1 MERLSDSEIDARLLA
16 LSGTSASAR
25 TWKRAGQAI
34 TRDFERL
41 NFSAAIDFVNA
52 VAALAEDA
60 NHHPDIALHDYNHIR
75 VTLSTHSARG
85 LTERDFALA
94 RAIDA
99 LS

>member
-1 MERLSDSEIDARLLA
+1 MDRLSDSEIDARLFA

-25 TWKRAGQAI
+25 TWKRSGQAI
-34 TRDFERL
+34 TRDFERQ

-52 VAALAEDA
+52 VAALAEEA
-60 NHHPDIALHDYNHIR
+60 NHHPDIALHDYKHIR
-75 VTLSTHSARG
+75 VTLSTHSAGG

>member
-60 NHHPDIALHDYNHIR
+60 
-75 VTLSTHSARG
+75 
-85 LTERDFALA
+85 ERAAELGVEVAGDEAALA
-94 RAIDA
+94 AAR
-99 LS
+99 